1 MRAPARG
8 GRGGGFGGRGGG
20 GRGGFGGRGGGR
32 GFNRQPE
39 GPPEQVVE
47 AGEYVHPCEGE
58 MVCKLTNTMIPY
70 FNAPIFL
77 ENKTQVGKVDEIL
90 GQINCVLKPACLRA
104 ASGALALGAMNRG
117 SLALVAGCCLIL
129 AACVIHLR
137 CPGRVWLLGGFSGP
151 EPQPTP
157 RDDPVWQAC
166 HAQHVQEIAAAD
178 VADDGYHLLFY
189 GDSIT
194 EEWAGADH
202 CYSCLDQERCA
213 GVPDVFRRHYA
224 KWRAGA
230 MAIGGDQ
237 TAHLL
242 WRLRNGEAPQKNKPK
257 VVVLLIGTN
266 DLGAAAADAS
276 DLREAEQLL
285 IQAVPGVT
293 LRVLQ
298 TLHTLKDL
306 LPDTHIVL
314 MGVLPRGNGG
324 PQGLYHWPSAFAQ
337 PIHMINAHFRSYAA
351 LDGHLHFVDCGDR
364 LIVPGGGAIRSDLMQ
379 DALHPNA
386 AGMELLAQCLD
397 PLITK
402 LMQRPAVVT
411 ASTRTSE

>member
-1 MRAPARG
+1 M
-8 GRGGGFGGRGGG
+8 
-20 GRGGFGGRGGGR
+20 
-32 GFNRQPE
+32 
-39 GPPEQVVE
+39 
-47 AGEYVHPCEGE
+47 
-58 MVCKLTNTMIPY
+58 
-70 FNAPIFL
+70 
-77 ENKTQVGKVDEIL
+77 
-90 GQINCVLKPACLRA
+90 
-104 ASGALALGAMNRG
+104 GALALGTLPKRAP
-117 SLALVAGCCLIL
+117 LALRAVLACVCLLAL
-129 AACVIHLR
+129 AAVIHYGAER
-137 CPGRVWLLGGFSGP
+137 RIWLLRAFRAP

-166 HAQHVQEIAAAD
+166 HAQHVQDIAAAD
-178 VADDGYHLLFY
+178 AAEEGYHLLFY

-194 EEWAGADH
+194 EQWVGADH

-213 GVPDVFRRHYA
+213 GVPEVFTRHFG

-266 DLGAAAADAS
+266 DLGAAAADAW
-276 DLREAEQLL
+276 DVREAAQLL
-285 IQAVPGVT
+285 VQAVPGVT
-293 LRVLQ
+293 LRVLH

-314 MGVLPRGNGG
+314 LGVLPRGNGG
-324 PQGLYHWPSAFAQ
+324 MVARYAWPSAYTQ

-351 LDGHLHFVDCGDR
+351 LDGRLHFVDCGDR
-364 LIVPGGGAIRSDLMQ
+364 FVTAGGGTVRADLMQ

-386 AGMELLAQCLD
+386 AGMELLAECLD
-397 PLITK
+397 PLVTK
-402 LMQRPAVVT
+402 LMQQPADPSDT
-411 ASTRTSE
+411 APASENPAP